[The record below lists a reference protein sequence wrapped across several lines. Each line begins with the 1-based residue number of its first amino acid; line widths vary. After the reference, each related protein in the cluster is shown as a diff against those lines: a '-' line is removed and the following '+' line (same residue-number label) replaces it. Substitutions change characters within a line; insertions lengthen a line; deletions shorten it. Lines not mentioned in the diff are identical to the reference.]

1 VICADFRINDVVYIF
16 DSIRAG
22 AVYPDGIIPDEWLH
36 WAGQNLQRGVDP
48 VTVVNILTTKGFR
61 PHRNIV
67 FMQRIIS
74 WMLFDEWLYKNPSFD
89 PNIGE
94 RRILQEEFRAW
105 VRMCVRHGIDGDIVL
120 SMLEDRGIPLSA
132 EFTHFAQQLR
142 GNELGP
148 LIDTGSTP
156 KVRLVHTYITTG

>member
-1 VICADFRINDVVYIF
+1 
-16 DSIRAG
+16 
-22 AVYPDGIIPDEWLH
+22 
-36 WAGQNLQRGVDP
+36 
-48 VTVVNILTTKGFR
+48 
-61 PHRNIV
+61 
-67 FMQRIIS
+67 MQRIIS

-120 SMLEDRGIPLSA
+120 GMLEDRGIPLSA

-148 LIDTGSTP
+148 LMDAGSTP
-156 KVRLVHTYITTG
+156 KVSLVYISVSLCDRQSSHTRNKIAASTGTQTAIIYLLRAFATNSCLLTVLDVLSHLIFAY